1 MTIGHLWLSPIG
13 QRRTDRHDF
22 EQSLHKGGPDF
33 TMTSKTSSIQ
43 YFIPTN
49 LLLKAK
55 LESGK
60 SPTLGTCWPPNS
72 GGVACQPLAGS
83 VEQTERLTP
92 DLARTEDLGNAAPR
106 RHCPVKMLSANNYR
120 VQYYYGRLPARWPQS
135 PLFLFQPDVGRWCGV
150 CGTLTWVCAL
160 TLNKEAFVINE
171 QDR

>member
-1 MTIGHLWLSPIG
+1 MTISPLWLSPIG
-13 QRRTDRHDF
+13 QRRTDRHNF

-33 TMTSKTSSIQ
+33 TMTSKALSIL
-43 YFIPTN
+43 YLIPSN
-49 LLLKAK
+49 LLLNAK

-120 VQYYYGRLPARWPQS
+120 VQYS
-135 PLFLFQPDVGRWCGV
+135 TTGV
-150 CGTLTWVCAL
+150 CL
-160 TLNKEAFVINE
+160 
-171 QDR
+171 QDGLSPRCSRSSRTSGGDVVSVAH